1 MYTLRGPKDAFI
13 EDVDSNLS
21 LIRSRLKNENLRI
34 DWQEVGQR
42 TKTPVA
48 VIYFEDI
55 ANNTCVSEIK
65 KRIGAIDIDGLS
77 SSGQLQDFLLNKNTN
92 LFPQMGVTE
101 RSDMACGALL
111 EGKVIVLMDG
121 SCWALI
127 GPKVFTE
134 YLWAS
139 DDFYLNKFFGTFLR
153 ILRVIALNLSF
164 IVSSLYVAV
173 ISFHQDVLPSNY
185 VISIAQSRSQVPFN
199 PLIEVILIEL
209 IAELIRESLIRVPT
223 KIGTAIGIVGAII
236 IGQAAVAAGV
246 FSPLLLIVV
255 SLSLISSFVPAD
267 YTIINPFRVLKF
279 ILIIAT
285 GIFGFLGF
293 TLVIMIILANLVSIN
308 TFGVPYMSP
317 AAPFN
322 LKDFLRSVLY
332 SKTFAKTRP
341 GFLRTKDKY
350 RSKPDNKEK

>member
-1 MYTLRGPKDAFI
+1 
-13 EDVDSNLS
+13 
-21 LIRSRLKNENLRI
+21 
-34 DWQEVGQR
+34 
-42 TKTPVA
+42 
-48 VIYFEDI
+48 
-55 ANNTCVSEIK
+55 
-65 KRIGAIDIDGLS
+65 
-77 SSGQLQDFLLNKNTN
+77 
-92 LFPQMGVTE
+92 
-101 RSDMACGALL
+101 
-111 EGKVIVLMDG
+111 
-121 SCWALI
+121 
-127 GPKVFTE
+127 
-134 YLWAS
+134 
-139 DDFYLNKFFGTFLR
+139 
-153 ILRVIALNLSF
+153 
-164 IVSSLYVAV
+164 
-173 ISFHQDVLPSNY
+173 
-185 VISIAQSRSQVPFN
+185 
-199 PLIEVILIEL
+199 L